1 MADWESGNKSRRM
14 ILSYDQRIMLG
25 QYSVADLMGY
35 RHTKDGQL
43 VIEPEEAKTVR
54 FIFLAFIQGYNY
66 DQIAMIL
73 TQKKRSTLRGRQEW
87 NGVMVAN
94 IMKNERRWG
103 DLEAR
108 KSIVVDYKLGKV
120 TKNNGN
126 RCSAYVPEHHEA
138 IVSPEIARAAH
149 LVASSSKKCG
159 VQDIAVIRQGALKGF
174 VGIHPNWNGI
184 NAESIRSLCLSTYL
198 PEEVAKLNKMAEM
211 RSGKKLDMALPSDYL
226 TVSGICFINQSSPV
240 MEMKNLLL
248 GAAGFIGTN
257 LAIELAKNPKNKLTL
272 VDRNK
277 DYFKTVVKMNIGN
290 INVMESNLTFDMD
303 FDSILKEQDVV
314 YHLVSTTVPT
324 TSNQH
329 ISQELVSNVIFSA
342 NLFEACIRC
351 GVEKVVFISSG
362 GTVYGKE
369 SDCPLKEKTATN
381 PISSYGVQKITIE
394 KLLYLYRYMYGLDY
408 RIIRLANPYGPY
420 QRPNGVLGA
429 VTTFTYKALQGED
442 ITVYGDGSVV
452 RDFIYADAAGNTVV
466 YMVPNYQIDG
476 KTGTWL
482 PYDSEVIE
490 GVCFF
495 MMRNEQRKD
504 AVSPIVVDSKGVF
517 VTDAPNGFENVRS
530 ILTEYIHRD
539 KKKQPNMTEHEKYLT
554 NGTYERARESGTEQ
568 NYDMIDGCVNNV
580 PKKPRRIGGRW
591 SVLDRL
597 HIKQAERKQKE
608 QPQQQQ
614 RERSRKN

>member
-1 MADWESGNKSRRM
+1 M
-14 ILSYDQRIMLG
+14 ILSYDQRIMPG
-25 QYSVADLMGY
+25 QYPVADLMGY

-43 VIEPEEAKTVR
+43 VIEPEEAKAVR

-303 FDSILKEQDVV
+303 FDSILKGQDVV

-381 PISSYGVQKITIE
+381 PISLYGVQKITIE

-517 VTDAPNGFENVRS
+517 VTDAPNDFENVRS